1 MLFTQQYGIMKHYG
15 KIKKGKL
22 ILNNK
27 EQFQEQLLQFEGKDV
42 VIKITERNNNRTADQ
57 NSLFWK
63 WIEIISNH
71 TGYTKEETK
80 ELISYK
86 FLSRERVDAEGY
98 QEAYIK
104 GTSTL
109 TKQEFSDLM
118 NHVSY
123 WSSDTLGINL
133 PTYD

>member
-1 MLFTQQYGIMKHYG
+1 MQYMKSFGI
-15 KIKKGKL
+15 IKKGNL

-27 EQFQEQLLQFEGKDV
+27 QQFKDQLVELEGKEV
-42 VIKITERNNNRTADQ
+42 VIKITERNNNRTKDQ

-63 WIEIISNH
+63 WVEIISNE

-86 FLSRERVDAEGY
+86 FLKRERVDEEGY
-98 QEAYIK
+98 TETYLR

-109 TKQEFSDLM
+109 NKKEFNEFM
-118 NHVSY
+118 NEVSF
-123 WSSDTLGINL
+123 WSNSTLNITL

>member
-1 MLFTQQYGIMKHYG
+1 MQYMKSFG
-15 KIKKGKL
+15 TIKKGNL

-27 EQFQEQLLQFEGKDV
+27 QQFQEQLLQFEGKEV
-42 VIKITERNNNRTADQ
+42 VIKITERNKNRTKDQ

-63 WIEIISNH
+63 WVEIISNE

-86 FLSRERVDAEGY
+86 FLQRERVDAEGY
-98 QEAYIK
+98 QETYIK

-109 TKQEFSDLM
+109 SKKEFNEFM
-118 NHVSY
+118 NELSF
-123 WSSDTLGINL
+123 WSNSTLNITL

>member
-1 MLFTQQYGIMKHYG
+1 MKQFGI
-15 KIKKGKL
+15 IKKGKL

-27 EQFQEQLLQFEGKDV
+27 HQFNQQLIELEGKEV
-42 VIKITERNNNRTADQ
+42 VIKIVERGNRRTNDQ

-63 WIEIISNH
+63 WVEIISNE

-86 FLSRERVDAEGY
+86 FLQRERIDAEGY
-98 QEAYIK
+98 TEMYLK

-109 TKQEFSDLM
+109 SKKEFNEFM
-118 NHVSY
+118 NQVSF
-123 WSSDTLGINL
+123 WSNTTLNITL
-133 PTYD
+133 PSND

>member
-27 EQFQEQLLQFEGKDV
+27 QQFQDQLKEFEGKEV
-42 VIKITERNNNRTADQ
+42 VIKIAERNNNRTKDQ
-57 NSLFWK
+57 NSLLWK
-63 WIEIISNH
+63 WIDIISKE

-86 FLSRERVDAEGY
+86 FLRRERIDEEGY
-98 QEAYIK
+98 TEVYLK

-118 NHVSY
+118 NNISY
-123 WSSDTLGINL
+123 WTNSTLNITL
-133 PTYD
+133 PSYE

>member
-1 MLFTQQYGIMKHYG
+1 MKQFGI
-15 KIKKGKL
+15 IKKGKL

-27 EQFQEQLLQFEGKDV
+27 HQFNQQLIELEGKEV
-42 VIKITERNNNRTADQ
+42 VIKIVERGNRRTNDQ

-63 WIEIISNH
+63 WVEIISNE

-86 FLSRERVDAEGY
+86 FLQRERIDAEGY
-98 QEAYIK
+98 TEMYLK

-109 TKQEFSDLM
+109 SKKEFNEFM
-118 NHVSY
+118 NQLSF
-123 WSSDTLGINL
+123 WSNSTLNITL
-133 PTYD
+133 PSNE

>member
-1 MLFTQQYGIMKHYG
+1 MKHFG
-15 KIKKGKL
+15 KVKKGKL
-22 ILNNK
+22 TLNNK
-27 EQFQEQLLQFEGKDV
+27 QLFNDQLQQYEGKDV
-42 VIKITERNNNRTADQ
+42 VIKIVEKNNNRTKDQ

-63 WIEIISNH
+63 WVDIISKE

-86 FLSRERVDAEGY
+86 FLRRERQNEEGFTEVY
-98 QEAYIK
+98 LK

-109 TKQEFSDLM
+109 TKKEINDLM
-118 NHVSY
+118 NNISY
-123 WSSDTLGINL
+123 WSSTTLDLTL

>member
-1 MLFTQQYGIMKHYG
+1 MKQFG
-15 KIKKGKL
+15 TIKRGKL

-27 EQFQEQLLQFEGKDV
+27 QQFQDQLVEFEGKDV
-42 VIKITERNNNRTADQ
+42 VIKITERNNNRTKDQ

-86 FLSRERVDAEGY
+86 FLQRERVDAEGY
-98 QEAYIK
+98 TETYLR

-109 TKQEFSDLM
+109 SKKEFNEFM
-118 NHVSY
+118 NEVSY
-123 WSSDTLGINL
+123 WSNSTLNITL
-133 PTYD
+133 PTYE

>member
-1 MLFTQQYGIMKHYG
+1 
-15 KIKKGKL
+15 
-22 ILNNK
+22 LNNK
-27 EQFQEQLLQFEGKDV
+27 QLFNDQLQQYEGKDV
-42 VIKITERNNNRTADQ
+42 VIKIVERNNNRTKDQ

-63 WIEIISNH
+63 WVDIISKE

-86 FLSRERVDAEGY
+86 FLRRERVDAEGFPEVY
-98 QEAYIK
+98 LK
-104 GTSTL
+104 GTSTF

-118 NHVSY
+118 NHISY
-123 WSSDTLGINL
+123 WSNDTLGINL

>member
-1 MLFTQQYGIMKHYG
+1 M
-15 KIKKGKL
+15 
-22 ILNNK
+22 NNK
-27 EQFQEQLLQFEGKDV
+27 QQFQDQLVEFEGKDV
-42 VIKITERNNNRTADQ
+42 VIKITERNNNRTKDQ

-86 FLSRERVDAEGY
+86 FLQRERVDAEGY
-98 QEAYIK
+98 TETYLR

-109 TKQEFSDLM
+109 SKKEFNEFM
-118 NHVSY
+118 NEVSY
-123 WSSDTLGINL
+123 WSNSTFNITL
-133 PTYD
+133 PTYE